1 MSRVATLDTDL
12 ALLRRGEPG
21 NNEVPISF
29 QLRMAVVYR
38 SEKKKILLSQINLAV
53 KVLQVLKRAESVLL
67 DGNDRGETTDPSRA
81 YLDLLLQETLNEA
94 S

>member
-1 MSRVATLDTDL
+1 MATLETDL
-12 ALLRRGEPG
+12 SLLGRGEPG

-38 SEKKKILLSQINLAV
+38 SEKKKILLSQINLAA

-67 DGNDRGETTDPSRA
+67 DADSRDDGIDASRA
-81 YLDLLLQETLNEA
+81 YLDLLLQETLSEA
-94 S
+94 H

>member
-1 MSRVATLDTDL
+1 MSRTATLETDL
-12 ALLRRGEPG
+12 ALLKRGEPG

-38 SEKKKILLSQINLAV
+38 SEKKKILLSQINLAA
-53 KVLQVLKRAESVLL
+53 KVLQVLKRAEDVLL
-67 DGNDRGETTDPSRA
+67 DETIDISRA
-81 YLDLLLQETLNEA
+81 YLDLLLQETLSEA

>member
-1 MSRVATLDTDL
+1 MSRTATLETDL

-38 SEKKKILLSQINLAV
+38 SEKKKILLSQINLAA
-53 KVLQVLKRAESVLL
+53 KVLQVLKRAEDVLL
-67 DGNDRGETTDPSRA
+67 DETIDISRA
-81 YLDLLLQETLNEA
+81 YLDLLLQETLSEA